1 MYFYLKEPNYCVGKS
16 TIIYLIFYVKND
28 KKNFKYSTGQKI
40 EDDDWDFANRMPMAK
55 RGAGG
60 IVLRHISNILNSYA
74 KLLEETIKERETVN
88 KPLTQQYL
96 KDTFDKVYKHKKV
109 TEITENVVTA
119 LQDFID
125 AKNLSENQ
133 SDNWNEKYKNLKA
146 KLEYFELHKGYTITF
161 TDFNTDL
168 LNEYCG
174 FLRTINNDRFSPHND
189 NTLHRHINFL
199 ITFLIWS
206 KGKYHNNENLRNPV
220 KKYQP
225 DDVHLTTMEVQ
236 KLENI
241 TLKTRHLQK
250 VRDIFLI
257 GVYSGQRFSDYSVFE
272 KADLQGDVII
282 KRAEKTEY
290 ESIIP
295 LHPKLKALL
304 DKYDWK
310 IPTIS
315 SQKFN
320 IAIQNICL
328 KCEMTELIKETIY
341 AGNKKEVR
349 YQPKYKMVASHTAR
363 RTFITLSS
371 ERGLP
376 DHIIMK
382 VTGIRDPKTLQK
394 YKKTSNQSVTDAV
407 SKIWG

>member
-1 MYFYLKEPNYCVGKS
+1 
-16 TIIYLIFYVKND
+16 
-28 KKNFKYSTGQKI
+28 
-40 EDDDWDFANRMPMAK
+40 
-55 RGAGG
+55 
-60 IVLRHISNILNSYA
+60 LNSYA

-119 LQDFID
+119 LQQFID

-146 KLEYFELHKGYTITF
+146 KLEYFENHKGHTITF
-161 TDFNTDL
+161 TDFDADL

-174 FLRTINNDRFSPHND
+174 FLRTIKNDRFSPHND

-371 ERGLP
+371 ERGMP
-376 DHIIMK
+376 DHVIMK
-382 VTGIRDPKTLQK
+382 ITGIRDPKTLQK
-394 YKKTSNQSVTDAV
+394 YKKTSQSSIVE
-407 SKIWG
+407 SMNKYWN